1 MLYRTWPGASPLFGK
16 FGLVNQLGSIDYA
29 RPRKFRE
36 KLEGWLK
43 LIRAMWPECPA
54 AIDGDG
60 TGLFIDHSS
69 AVVRSNRS
77 ERPIGRMEEGG

>member
-1 MLYRTWPGASPLFGK
+1 
-16 FGLVNQLGSIDYA
+16 VNQLGSIDYA

-60 TGLFIDHSS
+60 TGLIIDHSS
-69 AVVRSNRS
+69 AVLRSNRS
-77 ERPIGRMEEGG
+77 EGAIGRMEEGG